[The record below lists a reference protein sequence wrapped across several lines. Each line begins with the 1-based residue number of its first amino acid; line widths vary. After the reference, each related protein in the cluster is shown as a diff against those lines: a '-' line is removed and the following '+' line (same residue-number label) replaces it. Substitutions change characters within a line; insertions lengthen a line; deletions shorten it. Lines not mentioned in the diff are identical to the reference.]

1 MTKIQSIISISVDHP
16 KKYKK
21 FKNIKNEK
29 TIIGYVRPGH
39 TSKIFRT
46 LAAARQPVA
55 TAGWE
60 GPWADSRI
68 SWERTKYR

>member
-1 MTKIQSIISISVDHP
+1 MDHP
-16 KKYKK
+16 
-21 FKNIKNEK
+21 KNIKNMENK
-29 TIIGYVRPGH
+29 KNENTINGYVRPGY

-55 TAGWE
+55 TAGCE

>member
-1 MTKIQSIISISVDHP
+1 MENK
-16 KKYKK
+16 
-21 FKNIKNEK
+21 KNEQ
-29 TIIGYVRPGH
+29 TISGYVRPGH
-39 TSKIFRT
+39 TSKIFKT
-46 LAAARQPVA
+46 LAAARQPGA